1 MECLEGAIMA
11 FIYNGKTYRSKK
23 FPLLEHIFSNKTNQ
37 QTERIGE
44 NITFTLR
51 DISSA
56 YKACGI
62 PEPASISNTI
72 LDLTRQDRGIQS
84 RLPQSIID
92 FGYDLKKKTGDCNGE
107 SYCGEFVYVGVGNCL
122 HSWLVWDSSNAK
134 TIVIKNNVPTEILR
148 YISNDEGAL
157 FSAAD
162 YCDLFSYALN
172 GTPGTV
178 LRVQNPMKWQPNE
191 IDGLYMDVTKDII
204 YPVEAKAISTG
215 DQINLEQMFGQYET
229 IIKKMPGV
237 NVKPVAARMTESGVE
252 IAILK
257 KENEQLVA
265 KEYIKVKISP
275 EIKSWKR

>member
-1 MECLEGAIMA
+1 M
-11 FIYNGKTYRSKK
+11 
-23 FPLLEHIFSNKTNQ
+23 
-37 QTERIGE
+37 
-44 NITFTLR
+44 
-51 DISSA
+51 
-56 YKACGI
+56 
-62 PEPASISNTI
+62 
-72 LDLTRQDRGIQS
+72 
-84 RLPQSIID
+84 
-92 FGYDLKKKTGDCNGE
+92 
-107 SYCGEFVYVGVGNCL
+107 
-122 HSWLVWDSSNAK
+122 
-134 TIVIKNNVPTEILR
+134 
-148 YISNDEGAL
+148 

-215 DQINLEQMFGQYET
+215 DQINLEQMLGQYET

-237 NVKPVAARMTESGVE
+237 NVKPVAVRMTESGVE